1 MNRRFTFS
9 QLDVFTTRA
18 GYGNPL
24 AVVHGAA
31 ALGAARMQH
40 FANWTNLSETSFL
53 LPPDSPE
60 ADYKVR
66 IFTPHL
72 ELPFAGHPTLGSCH
86 AWLAAGGAPKG
97 AFIVQQCGVGLVRI
111 RRDGPRL
118 AFAAPDAVQSEVAPD
133 LLARIAAVL
142 GVAETRILAARQLS
156 ARPPFW
162 TGVLLKDRETVLGL
176 TPDFAAMGDL
186 EIGVVAPSPG
196 GAADFEVR
204 GFANDV
210 GGEDPVTGSLNA
222 GLARWLITAG
232 LASARYVAAQGTAL
246 GREGRVFVDHDGQ
259 DFWIGGESVEVIC
272 GSLAL

>member
-1 MNRRFTFS
+1 MRFAFS
-9 QLDVFTTRA
+9 QVDVFTNRA

-31 ALGAARMQH
+31 ALDGARMQH
-40 FANWTNLSETSFL
+40 FANWTNLSETGFL

-66 IFTPHL
+66 IFTPHA

-86 AWLAAGGAPKG
+86 AWLAAGGVPKG
-97 AFIVQQCGVGLVRI
+97 DFIVQQCGVGLVRI
-111 RRDGPRL
+111 KRDGTRL
-118 AFAAPDAVQSEVAPD
+118 AFAAPDAEQSEVPPE

-142 GVAETRILAARQLS
+142 GVAETEILAARQLS
-156 ARPPFW
+156 HRAPGW
-162 TGVLLKDRETVLGL
+162 TGVLLKDRETVLAL
-176 TPDFAAMGDL
+176 KPDFAAMGEL

-196 GAADFEVR
+196 GPADFEVR
-204 GFANDV
+204 AFVNDV

-222 GLARWLITAG
+222 GLARWLIPAG
-232 LASARYVAAQGTAL
+232 LAPACYVAAQGTAL
-246 GREGRVFVDHDGQ
+246 GREGRVFVAHDER
-259 DFWIGGESVEVIC
+259 DFWIGGESVEVIS

>member
-31 ALGAARMQH
+31 ALDAARMQH

>member
-1 MNRRFTFS
+1 MPRLAFS
-9 QLDVFTTRA
+9 QVDVFTVRP

-31 ALGAARMQH
+31 SLDGTQMQH

-66 IFTPHL
+66 IFTPKS

-97 AFIVQQCGVGLVRI
+97 DGIVQECGAGLVRI
-111 RRDGPRL
+111 RCDGTRL
-118 AFAAPDAVQSEVAPD
+118 AFAAPDAVQGKVAPA
-133 LLARIAAVL
+133 LKARIAAAL
-142 GVAETRILAARQLS
+142 GLEEMDILAACQLS
-156 ARPPFW
+156 HLAPSW
-162 TGVLLKDRETVLGL
+162 IGVMLKDRAAVLGL
-176 TPDFAAMGDL
+176 KPDFILMAEL

-196 GAADFEVR
+196 GKADFEVR

-222 GLARWLITAG
+222 GLARWLITDGFAPT
-232 LASARYVAAQGTAL
+232 RYVAAQGTVL
-246 GREGRVFVDHDGQ
+246 GREGRVFVDYDGR
-259 DFWIGGESVEVIC
+259 DFWIGGESIEVIS
-272 GSLAL
+272 GTLAL

>member
-1 MNRRFTFS
+1 MPRFAFS
-9 QLDVFTTRA
+9 QMDVFTARP

-31 ALGAARMQH
+31 ALDAAQMQH

-66 IFTPHL
+66 IFTPQS

-86 AWLAAGGAPKG
+86 AWLAAGGKPKG
-97 AFIVQQCGVGLVRI
+97 DFIVQQCGAGLVRI
-111 RRDGPRL
+111 KQDGTRL
-118 AFAAPDAVQSEVAPD
+118 AFAAPDAVQSAVAPE

-142 GVAETRILAARQLS
+142 GVAETEILAARQLS
-156 ARPPFW
+156 ARAPLW

-176 TPDFAAMGDL
+176 KPDFVAMGKLD
-186 EIGVVAPSPG
+186 IGVVAPSPG
-196 GAADFEVR
+196 GPADFEVR

-210 GGEDPVTGSLNA
+210 GGEDPVTGSLNG

-232 LASARYVAAQGTAL
+232 LAPARYVAAQGTAL
-246 GREGRVFVDHDGQ
+246 GREGRVFVEHDGQ
-259 DFWIGGESVEVIC
+259 DFWIGGDSVEVIS
-272 GSLAL
+272 GALAL